1 MSKIANACRQRR
13 SVRRSEGSA
22 YLVTVAVLMLVAIVL
37 LSAMLWRERSSRAQ
51 SESDALGVIRSLQSD
66 MATLA
71 MRQEVEGSDALVRGD
86 LPIISVDING
96 VATRMLIIGPEVG
109 RSIGLVPGD
118 LVMVMN
124 REPGVGPA
132 ETEPAEE

>member
-1 MSKIANACRQRR
+1 MP
-13 SVRRSEGSA
+13 
-22 YLVTVAVLMLVAIVL
+22 
-37 LSAMLWRERSSRAQ
+37 
-51 SESDALGVIRSLQSD
+51 SESSGLCSPD